1 MDIELGNKIAVMQR
15 QLKEIQSCLSGLQ
28 NIAINRNDA
37 IHKEVVDLR
46 KQQEII
52 IQKLNKLSGDVKLV
66 NAEGKV
72 KKSYKDYS
80 KEEIYIMH
88 TKQGLSWNKIASL
101 IGCSV
106 STVRRK
112 YKEYVYDDMEV
123 DF

>member
-28 NIAINRNDA
+28 NIAINGNDA

>member
-1 MDIELGNKIAVMQR
+1 MDKELGDKIAVMQR
-15 QLKEIQSCLSGLQ
+15 QLKEIQSCINGLQ
-28 NIAINRNDA
+28 SIAINGNDT
-37 IHKEVVDLR
+37 IHKEVADLR

-52 IQKLNKLSGDVKLV
+52 IHKLDKLSGDVKLV
-66 NAEGKV
+66 NAEGKL
-72 KKSYKDYS
+72 KQSYKDYS
-80 KEEIYIMH
+80 SAEIYAMH

-112 YKEYVYDDMEV
+112 YKEFLYNDMEV

>member
-1 MDIELGNKIAVMQR
+1 MDVELGNKIAVMQR

-28 NIAINRNDA
+28 SISMNGNDA
-37 IHKEVVDLR
+37 IHNEVADLR
-46 KQQEII
+46 KQQDII

-66 NAEGKV
+66 NAEGKL
-72 KKSYKDYS
+72 KQSYKDYS
-80 KEEIYIMH
+80 PEDVYAMH

-112 YKEYVYDDMEV
+112 YKEFLYNDMEV

>member
-1 MDIELGNKIAVMQR
+1 MDVELGTKIAVMQR
-15 QLKEIQSCLSGLQ
+15 QLKEIQSCISGLQ
-28 NIAINRNDA
+28 SIAMNGNDA
-37 IHKEVVDLR
+37 IHNEVAVLR

-52 IQKLNKLSGDVKLV
+52 LQRLDKLSGDVKLV
-66 NAEGKV
+66 NAEGKL
-72 KKSYKDYS
+72 KQSYKDYS
-80 KEEIYIMH
+80 SEEIYAMH

-112 YKEYVYDDMEV
+112 YKEYLYNDMEV

>member
-1 MDIELGNKIAVMQR
+1 MDVELGNKIAVMQR

-28 NIAINRNDA
+28 SITMNGNDA
-37 IHKEVVDLR
+37 IHNEVAVLR

-52 IQKLNKLSGDVKLV
+52 IHKLNKLSGDVKLV
-66 NAEGKV
+66 NAEGKL
-72 KKSYKDYS
+72 KSSYKDYS
-80 KEEIYIMH
+80 SEEIYAMH

-112 YKEYVYDDMEV
+112 YKEYLYNDMEV

>member
-1 MDIELGNKIAVMQR
+1 MDVELGNKIAVMQR
-15 QLKEIQSCLSGLQ
+15 QLKDIQSCLSGLQ
-28 NIAINRNDA
+28 SITMNGNDA
-37 IHKEVVDLR
+37 IHNEVADLR

-52 IQKLNKLSGDVKLV
+52 IHKLNKLSGDVKLV
-66 NAEGKV
+66 NAEGKL
-72 KKSYKDYS
+72 KSSYKDYS
-80 KEEIYIMH
+80 SEEIYAMH

-112 YKEYVYDDMEV
+112 YKEYLYNDMEV

>member
-1 MDIELGNKIAVMQR
+1 MDVELGNKIAVMQR

-28 NIAINRNDA
+28 SIAMNGNDA
-37 IHKEVVDLR
+37 IHNEVAVLR

-52 IQKLNKLSGDVKLV
+52 LQRLDKLSRDVKLV
-66 NAEGKV
+66 NAEGKL
-72 KKSYKDYS
+72 KQSYKDYS
-80 KEEIYIMH
+80 SEEIYAMH

-112 YKEYVYDDMEV
+112 YKEYLYNDMEV

>member
-1 MDIELGNKIAVMQR
+1 MDVELGNKIAVMQR

-28 NIAINRNDA
+28 SIAMNGNDA
-37 IHKEVVDLR
+37 IHNEVAVLR

-52 IQKLNKLSGDVKLV
+52 LQRLNKLSGDVKLV
-66 NAEGKV
+66 NAEGKL
-72 KKSYKDYS
+72 KSSYKDYS
-80 KEEIYIMH
+80 SEEIYAMH

-112 YKEYVYDDMEV
+112 YKEYLYNDMEV

>member
-15 QLKEIQSCLSGLQ
+15 QLKEIQSYLSGLQ
-28 NIAINRNDA
+28 SIAMNGNDA
-37 IHKEVVDLR
+37 IHKEVADL
-46 KQQEII
+46 KNQQDII
-52 IQKLNKLSGDVKLV
+52 IQKLDKLSGDVKLV
-66 NAEGKV
+66 NAEGKL
-72 KKSYKDYS
+72 KQSYKDYS
-80 KEEIYIMH
+80 PEDIYAMH

-112 YKEYVYDDMEV
+112 YKEFLYNDMEV

>member
-28 NIAINRNDA
+28 SIAMNGNDV
-37 IHKEVVDLR
+37 IHKEVADLR

-52 IQKLNKLSGDVKLV
+52 LQKLDKLSGDVKLV
-66 NAEGKV
+66 NAEGKL
-72 KKSYKDYS
+72 KQSYKDYS
-80 KEEIYIMH
+80 SEEIYAMH

-112 YKEYVYDDMEV
+112 YKEYLYDDMEV
-123 DF
+123 DL